1 MFPTQDGSL
10 IPFLDSKA
18 RNLLERKEES
28 GKTSMKK

>member
-10 IPFLDSKA
+10 IPFFDSIA
-18 RNLLERKEES
+18 RKLLEKKEES